1 MGKPRSKY
9 EAAHSRWAGVGPY
22 YAMFPAEFADRVI
35 AKHTD
40 EGDTVLDP
48 FAGRGTAV
56 FSAAKQGRRGIGVE
70 INPVGWVYAR
80 AKLAPA
86 AKESVAA
93 RFEEL
98 GRSRKDYRNAAEELP
113 LFFHRCF
120 TRKVREFL
128 LAAQE
133 ELDWKRAEVDCTAMA
148 LLLVNLHGKRD
159 ASLSNQLR
167 QTKSM
172 SPDYAIAWWEER
184 GLRPPDVDPVEFMN
198 KKLQWRYAKG
208 RPEKSNSRVYLGD
221 STQRLKE
228 LARKKGP
235 GGIKPARLLLTSPPY
250 YAITNYHYDQW
261 LRLWLLGGPPNALR
275 AGGAVRGKFED
286 RQRYRELLRSVFGL
300 ASQMLADDATVYVR
314 TDKRE
319 TTYTATTEVLKEVFP
334 GKRFR
339 AEAKPFN
346 RPTQT
351 RLFGDHAEKEG
362 EVDLILSP
370 PRR

>member
-1 MGKPRSKY
+1 
-9 EAAHSRWAGVGPY
+9 
-22 YAMFPAEFADRVI
+22 MFPAEFAEQVI
-35 AKHTD
+35 AKHTE

-56 FSAAKQGRRGIGVE
+56 FSAATQGRRGIGVE
-70 INPVGWVYAR
+70 INPVGWIYAR

-86 AKESVAA
+86 AKELVSA
-93 RFEEL
+93 RFENL
-98 GRSRKDYRNAAEELP
+98 GRSAEDYRDAAEELP

-120 TRKVREFL
+120 TLKVREFL
-128 LAAQE
+128 LAARE
-133 ELDWKRAEVDCTAMA
+133 ELNWKRSEVDCTAMA
-148 LLLVNLHGKRD
+148 LLLVNMHGKRD

-184 GLRPPDVDPVEFMN
+184 GLEPPDVDPVEFMK

-208 RPEKSNSRVYLGD
+208 QPEKSNSRVYLGD
-221 STQRLKE
+221 STHRLKD

-235 GGIKPARLLLTSPPY
+235 NGIRPARLLLTSPPY

-261 LRLWLLGGPPNALR
+261 LRIWLLGGPPNALR

-286 RQRYRELLRSVFGL
+286 RKRYRELLRCVFSL
-300 ASQMLADDATVYVR
+300 ASELLTDDATVYVR

-319 TTYTATTEVLKEVFP
+319 ITYTTTAEVLKDVFP
-334 GKRFR
+334 GKKFR
-339 AEAKPFN
+339 SEVKPFN

-351 RLFGDHAEKEG
+351 RLFGDHAEKAG

-370 PRR
+370 RR